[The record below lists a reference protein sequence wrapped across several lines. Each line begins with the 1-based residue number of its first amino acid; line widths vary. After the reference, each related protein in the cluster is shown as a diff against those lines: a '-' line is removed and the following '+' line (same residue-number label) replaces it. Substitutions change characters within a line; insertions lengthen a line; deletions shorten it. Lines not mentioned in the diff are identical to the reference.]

1 MGKKPKNPT
10 VMQSG
15 AVPDYVQNPIDWA
28 TMQGWK
34 SVPLVPGK
42 KIPCEPDPFGTA
54 TNDPEKIKDWFSR
67 YPECGF
73 GIVTGASNGTTVL
86 DLDIKNGVN
95 GLANFS
101 ALGITLPKTGIV
113 RTPSGGFHVYFY
125 TGSLQIPCSVGKV
138 APGVDVRGYGGYV
151 VGPGTR
157 HQNGTYQW
165 IMNSLAPIHK
175 MAEMP
180 PRLIEL
186 CMKAKS
192 TTQYDPGSPS
202 SGVRYQL
209 MDPIPKGQRNTTM
222 ASRIGYMLKYRDPDR
237 VYKAATYINQ
247 HCCVPPLPEVELWKT
262 FQSIL
267 KKELR
272 SRG

>member
-1 MGKKPKNPT
+1 MGDKTNNPT

-15 AVPDYVQNPIDWA
+15 ALPDYVQNPIDWA

-34 SVPLVPGK
+34 SFPLVPGK

-54 TNDPEKIKDWFSR
+54 TNDPEKIKEWFTP

-73 GIVTGASNGTTVL
+73 GIVTGASNGITVL

-101 ALGITLPKTGIV
+101 ALDINIPKTGIV

-125 TGSLQIPCSVGKV
+125 TGSLQIPCSVSKV
-138 APGVDVRGYGGYV
+138 ALGVDVRGYGGYA

-157 HQNGTYQW
+157 HQNGSYQW
-165 IMNSLAPIHK
+165 SMNSLAPIHR

-192 TTQYDPGSPS
+192 TTRYDPGTPS
-202 SGVRYQL
+202 SEVRHQL
-209 MDPIPKGQRNTTM
+209 MDPVPKGQRNTTM

>member
-1 MGKKPKNPT
+1 MGKKQKNPT
-10 VMQSG
+10 IMQSG
-15 AVPDYVQNPIDWA
+15 ALPDYVQNPLDWA
-28 TMQGWK
+28 NMQGWK
-34 SVPLVPGK
+34 SFPLVPGK

-54 TNDPEKIKDWFSR
+54 TNDPEKIKEWFPR

-73 GIVTGASNGTTVL
+73 GIVTGASNSTTVL
-86 DLDIKNGVN
+86 DIDIKNGVN
-95 GLANFS
+95 GLENFS
-101 ALGITLPKTGIV
+101 ALGITIPKTGIV

-138 APGVDVRGYGGYV
+138 APGVDVRGYGGYA

-157 HQNGTYQW
+157 HQNGTYHW
-165 IMNSLAPIHK
+165 IMDSLAPIHR

-192 TTQYDPGSPS
+192 TTQYDPGSHS
-202 SGVRYQL
+202 SEVRYQL

-247 HCCVPPLPEVELWKT
+247 HCCVPPLHEVELWKI
-262 FQSIL
+262 FRSIL
-267 KKELR
+267 RKELR